1 LLADAGEPGEAMIST
16 VGRNLN
22 YFCPFSAFAK
32 KTASVIVPAVRLHEP
47 IATVIL
53 PEFYDSEHSSISYVV
68 FRYAVT
74 ATRDRRRYRGDPDTN
89 ADIGIDLTGMD
100 GVL

>member
-1 LLADAGEPGEAMIST
+1 
-16 VGRNLN
+16 
-22 YFCPFSAFAK
+22 
-32 KTASVIVPAVRLHEP
+32 
-47 IATVIL
+47 
-53 PEFYDSEHSSISYVV
+53 
-68 FRYAVT
+68 VT